1 MKTEKSHL
9 FDGTIVICKTLE
21 NLASLLQG
29 KGTKMSTLSLIL
41 EKLFPI
47 HMFT

>member
-9 FDGTIVICKTLE
+9 FDGTIVIYKTLE